1 MLLQKV
7 IPRIRKS
14 RIWRARRLWL
24 RLATGFGALLAIMA
38 TTAILAGLQMRTLLN
53 DSERI
58 SRHSMERLLRVQE
71 LDQHAQG
78 HGNAMSLLLT
88 STRPEREQVYPIVDA
103 EYAALERLLVSLSE
117 STTNVTGVAK
127 LRDIAG
133 SISRYRSIF
142 IEVVE
147 LIEAGDLAGAS
158 KHFNGHGRSALIA
171 LLKASNE
178 LLAYEKRNLDERQ
191 ALLRTQVAQAGWF
204 LSLLTTLAVA
214 LSVWLAWR
222 TASGMVLSTARVE
235 MAANR
240 IAAGNYSSRIE
251 YRQGDELSRVADA
264 INTMAEAVASREA
277 QIERVAYF
285 DRLTGLPNRV
295 MLRRAG
301 KVMLR
306 RAGDT
311 ASTGRLSLILMDVA
325 RLRTINEVLG
335 FENGDKLLVK
345 VAEHLSQLMASE
357 IVAPFKPFLARLT
370 GGVFAVLVHGLDR
383 SGLEQCRQII
393 ESSLSGPLKLEGQTV
408 DMHLTFGLTESTAGQ
423 PDSVGNLLLHSETA
437 LHEAKQQKRKWGWYS
452 PVDETVRAQQ
462 LAMISNLRTAA
473 SAGELEMWLQPKQC
487 LRTGRLVGA
496 EGLVRWR
503 HPDRGY
509 LPPDEFIPFAERT
522 GDIGIVTDF
531 MLGRAMEVLSSWRH
545 CHPELTI
552 AINFSA
558 MDLSDLSLAQRIC
571 SMALQHRVELTKLRI
586 EITESSAMVD
596 TDQVLA
602 VLHSVRALGVQISI
616 DDFGTGYSSLAYLQQ
631 LPVNE
636 LKIDRAFVA
645 GADRTPAARTLLR
658 TIIDLGHG
666 LDMVVT
672 AEGVERAEEREL
684 LAELGCDLAQGY
696 LIARPMS
703 VDATEKFL
711 TAHLTTDQ

>member
-1 MLLQKV
+1 MPLQKL
-7 IPRIRKS
+7 ITHLRNS
-14 RIWRARRLWL
+14 RIWRVRRLWH
-24 RLATGFGALLAIMA
+24 RLATGFGALLVIM
-38 TTAILAGLQMRTLLN
+38 TITAILAGLQMRTLLD

-58 SRHSMERLLRVQE
+58 SRQSVERLLLVQE

-88 STRPEREQVYPIVDA
+88 STRPEREEVYPIVDA

-117 STTNVTGVAK
+117 STTDATGVVK
-127 LRDIAG
+127 LHDIAG

-142 IEVVE
+142 VEVVE
-147 LIEAGDLAGAS
+147 LIEAGDLASAS

-178 LLAYEKRNLDERQ
+178 LLGYEKRKLVERQ
-191 ALLRTQVAQAGWF
+191 EQLRTQVTQTTW
-204 LSLLTTLAVA
+204 LLTMLTTLAVA

-222 TASGMVLSTARVE
+222 TAARMVRSTVRVE
-235 MAANR
+235 VAANR
-240 IAAGNYSSRIE
+240 IAAGNYSARVE
-251 YRQGDELSRVADA
+251 YRHGDELSRVAGA
-264 INTMAEAVASREA
+264 INTMADAVASRQAE
-277 QIERVAYF
+277 IERVAYF

-301 KVMLR
+301 KVMIR
-306 RAGDT
+306 RAGDD
-311 ASTGRLSLILMDVA
+311 AATGRLSLILMDVA

-345 VAEHLSQLMASE
+345 VAEHLRQLMASE
-357 IVAPFKPFLARLT
+357 IVAPFKPVLARLT

-393 ESSLSGPLKLEGQTV
+393 ESSLSGPLKFEGHTV

-423 PDSVGNLLLHSETA
+423 PDSVGNLLLHSEMA
-437 LHEAKQQKRKWGWYS
+437 MHEAKQQKRKWGWYL
-452 PVDETVRAQQ
+452 PVDEAVRAQQ
-462 LAMISNLRTAA
+462 LTLISNLRRAA
-473 SAGELEMWLQPKQC
+473 CAGELEMWLQPKQC
-487 LRTGRLVGA
+487 LRTGRLLGA

-503 HPDRGY
+503 HPARGY

-522 GDIGIVTDF
+522 GDIGIVTEF
-531 MLGRAMEVLSSWRH
+531 MLGRAMQVLSSWRH
-545 CHPELTI
+545 CRPELTL

-558 MDLSDLSLAQRIC
+558 LDLSDLSLAERIR
-571 SMALQHRVELTKLRI
+571 SMAVQHGVELTKLRI
-586 EITESSAMVD
+586 EITESSVMVD
-596 TDQVLA
+596 TDRVLA
-602 VLHSVRALGVQISI
+602 VLHALCAVGVQISI

-672 AEGVERAEEREL
+672 AEGVERPEEREL
-684 LAELGCDLAQGY
+684 LAELGCDFAQGY

-703 VDATEKFL
+703 VDATEQFL
-711 TAHLTTDQ
+711 TAHLTTRQ